1 LCYDC
6 HQRNVLS
13 VEVHVH
19 FTDFVEDKDDDFF
32 CFVENIDDDC
42 EVGKSGKKA
51 CKNCTCGRAEMESSV
66 TISLTDEQ
74 IDNFKSAC
82 GNVSLLSYF
91 FNG

>member
-1 LCYDC
+1 MSRFIFDC
-6 HQRNVLS
+6 NRKNVLS
-13 VEVHVH
+13 VEVLAH
-19 FTDFVEDKDDDFF
+19 FTVFVFS